1 MFSIQFQCSVAE
13 FSWRKEVGIWQ
24 KNTKMKIQEIIY
36 VLEEMAPLAY
46 AEDFDNVGLLVGDS
60 NAEATGILVCHDALE
75 SVIDEAI
82 AKKCNLVV
90 CFHPIIFSGLKKI
103 IGKNYVERSVVKAI
117 KNNIAIYAVHTA
129 LDNHK
134 QGVNKIFADALGLK
148 NTKILIPKQNFIQK
162 LVTYTIPENVEE
174 LRNALFDAGAG
185 KIGNYEDCSFNSKGI
200 GTYMGNEDSNPE
212 IGERFEFVEN
222 EEIKIEVTFEKQL
235 QPKVLKA
242 LFTNHVYEE
251 VAYEIYELQN
261 THQNIG
267 LGMIGELEKPMNE
280 NDFLTFVKNKMQC
293 GGIRHSILLGKPIK
307 KVAVLGG
314 SGSFAISNAKQA
326 GADIFLT
333 ADLKYHNFYEA
344 ENQLV
349 LADIGHFESE
359 RFTKNYIVD
368 FLKKKIPNFAII
380 FSEEN
385 TNPVKYL

>member
-1 MFSIQFQCSVAE
+1 
-13 FSWRKEVGIWQ
+13 
-24 KNTKMKIQEIIY
+24 MKIKEILNT
-36 VLEEMAPLAY
+36 LEEMAPLAY
-46 AEDFDNVGLLVGDS
+46 AEDFDNVGLLVGDT
-60 NAEATGILVCHDALE
+60 NTEVTGILVCHDALE

-103 IGKNYVERSVVKAI
+103 TGKNYVERAVLKAI
-117 KNNIAIYAVHTA
+117 KNDIAIYAVHTA

-134 QGVNKIFADALGLK
+134 HGVNKIFCDALGLTQ
-148 NTKILIPKQNFIQK
+148 TKILVPKKNFIQK
-162 LVTYTIPENVEE
+162 LITYTIPENVET
-174 LRNALFDAGAG
+174 LRNALFEAGAG

-212 IGERFEFVEN
+212 IGNRFEFVEN
-222 EEIKIEVTFEKQL
+222 EEIKIEVTFEKHL
-235 QPKVLKA
+235 QSKVLKA
-242 LFTNHVYEE
+242 LFSNHVYEE

-261 THQNIG
+261 HHQNIG
-267 LGMIGELEKPMNE
+267 LGMIGELEKPMSE
-280 NDFLTFVKNKMQC
+280 PDFLAFVKDKMQC
-293 GGIRHSILLGKPIK
+293 GGIRHSALLGKPIK

-368 FLKKKIPNFAII
+368 FLKKKILNFAII